1 MIRRVRHQTRLA
13 AACMLLLLLGACVQM
28 MPQVSGPEPARRKLA
43 PGQYEVFGEV
53 YQILDSSL
61 GYVEIGVASWYGT
74 KFHGRLTA
82 NGETYDMYAMTAAHK
97 SLPLSTTVRVTNLDN
112 GRKITLRVNDRGP
125 FHDNRLIDLSYSA
138 ARALGFADKGTAPVV
153 VEALDAENHPQ
164 EVAARQT
171 SSEPSIPQVSYYLQA
186 GAFSQR
192 TAAESLRERLQHMFV
207 GTSEGTD
214 VQVLESELESGSLHK
229 VWVGPLAGQESRVQ
243 VAGQLQKSGIEP
255 IEVALE

>member
-1 MIRRVRHQTRLA
+1 MNCGAPYLKLA
-13 AACMLLLLLGACVQM
+13 IAGMLVLVLGACESIA
-28 MPQVSGPEPARRKLA
+28 PQYMHREPAPKRKLP

-61 GYVEIGVASWYGT
+61 GYVEIGVASWYGK

-82 NGETYDMYAMTAAHK
+82 NGETYDMFAMTAAHK
-97 SLPLSTTVRVTNLDN
+97 SLPLTTMVRITNLDN

-153 VEALDAENHPQ
+153 VEALDAQNYPDRVPPAPIGAPEI
-164 EVAARQT
+164 AGA
-171 SSEPSIPQVSYYLQA
+171 IYYLQA

-192 TAAESLRERLQHMFV
+192 SSADGLQARLQGV
-207 GTSEGTD
+207 LGQGSEGTD
-214 VQVLESELESGSLHK
+214 VRVLESELEAGSLHK
-229 VWVGPLAGQESRVQ
+229 VWVGPIAGQESRIQ
-243 VAGQLQKSGIEP
+243 VAGLLRTVGIEP
-255 IEVALE
+255 IEVKVE